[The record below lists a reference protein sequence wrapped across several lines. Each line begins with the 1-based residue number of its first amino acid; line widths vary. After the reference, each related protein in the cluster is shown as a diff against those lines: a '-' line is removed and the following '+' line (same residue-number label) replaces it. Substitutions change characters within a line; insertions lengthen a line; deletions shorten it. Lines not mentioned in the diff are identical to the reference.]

1 MKKLLAM
8 LLVVSMLITLGGC
21 STSNKDKTDS
31 TPKSGTQAENKDA
44 SGKAAKDVTLNFLIM
59 SDIEPLK
66 PVFEEFT
73 ALNPGVKI
81 NVEVVSF
88 DEIFET
94 TEVRLG
100 SKEDSIDMLLVD
112 APMIANYEAKDYL
125 ADMGEFIPASSRDNI
140 TEASLEAGMINGKL
154 VALPLY
160 SSCVNLY
167 YNKAIFDE
175 KNIEYP
181 ANDVNQ
187 RWTWEKVV
195 EVAKQLTYEKDGKK
209 IYGLSFEQ
217 IGRPYQLLPLAQ
229 SLGATQFISDGGKTV
244 KGYTNSDIMVKAA
257 QFYYDTF
264 NTWNISPKIGA
275 DEAAGYFTGGQ
286 VAMFIAGSWQIP
298 GMEAAGMDF
307 GFAPHP
313 YFEGGKPVTPTGSW
327 YAGVSNYSK
336 NKDVAAKFIEFL
348 TTNDEICQKTYD
360 IMRNLPCNITVLNNI
375 EKNTEYNEFPK
386 NVVKLNVYEAMNTAM
401 ARPKM
406 VGYEEW
412 QTVIQNAYNDIMN
425 GSNPKTALDSAVEEI
440 DSLIAKYQQ

>member
-1 MKKLLAM
+1 MRKLTAIFLVACMLLAM
-8 LLVVSMLITLGGC
+8 GGC
-21 STSNKDKTDS
+21 STGSKNETKDTMNTGSKDNNG
-31 TPKSGTQAENKDA
+31 TPAKADKDI
-44 SGKAAKDVTLNFLIM
+44 TLNFLIM

-66 PVFEEFT
+66 PVFDEFT

-81 NVEVVSF
+81 SVEVVSF

-112 APMIANYEAKDYL
+112 APMIANYAAKDYL
-125 ADMGEFIPASSRDNI
+125 ADMGAFIPATSRDNI
-140 TEASLEAGMINGKL
+140 TEASLEAGMIDDKL

-175 KNIEYP
+175 KNVEYP
-181 ANDVNQ
+181 ANDVND

-195 EVAKQLTYEKDGKK
+195 EAAKQLTYDKDGKK
-209 IYGLSFEQ
+209 IFGLSFEQ
-217 IGRPYQLLPLAQ
+217 ISRPYQLLPLAH
-229 SLGATQFISDGGKTV
+229 SLGATQFISNDGSTV
-244 KGYTNSDIMVKAA
+244 KGYTNSDKMVEAA

-264 NTWNISPKIGA
+264 NTWNVSPKISA
-275 DEAAGYFTGGQ
+275 DEAVGYFTGGQ
-286 VAMFIAGSWQIP
+286 VAMFIGGSWQISA
-298 GMEAAGMDF
+298 MEAAGMNF

-313 YFEGGKPVTPTGSW
+313 YFEGGTPATPTGSW

-336 NKDVAAKFIEFL
+336 NKEMASKFIEFL
-348 TTNDEICQKTYD
+348 TTEDATCQKTYD
-360 IMRNLPCNITVLNNI
+360 IMGNLPCNITVLKNI
-375 EKNTEYNEFPK
+375 EENPAYNDFPK

-412 QTVIQNAYNDIMN
+412 QTVMQNTYNDIMN
-425 GSNPKTALDSAVEEI
+425 GSDPKTALDAATEEI